1 MAARRYGNKQTISH
15 NTGGDRAARLV
26 RSFKLAVWINLIPF
40 SRFATSEQF
49 FAGLSISLEPL
60 QITPLL
66 VNNVALLLSC

>member
-15 NTGGDRAARLV
+15 NTGGDRAARLG
-26 RSFKLAVWINLIPF
+26 SIKLAVWINLIPF

-49 FAGLSISLEPL
+49 FAGLSISLERL